1 MNSKYFFSKKSISS
15 RKYMYDKPVFSLQC
29 LHFFR
34 ALNSAEGLGSN
45 DARSVKLSYRAEIIP
60 PNLCLWGL
68 LQFPWGMHICHY
80 DEGKKKEAGLVCMA
94 FHVKRTLEIGMGV
107 KFKFIF
113 KILDLT
119 IFFKCCFERYMN
131 VDFNKIP

>member
-1 MNSKYFFSKKSISS
+1 MWLISISDHEQTENLACHF
-15 RKYMYDKPVFSLQC
+15 MYGTSWPCGLV
-29 LHFFR
+29 HFFR

-45 DARSVKLSYRAEIIP
+45 DARSVKLSYRAEII
-60 PNLCLWGL
+60 LRLWGL

-80 DEGKKKEAGLVCMA
+80 DEGKKKEPGLVCMA
-94 FHVKRTLEIGMGV
+94 SHIKRTLEIGMGV

-119 IFFKCCFERYMN
+119 IFFKCCFERYMY